1 MPVRTEEHYTM
12 EPSSTMGVA
21 LDLIL
26 KTLIASQ
33 DFANLQTKNWDA
45 IARLI
50 PGSTPG
56 QVLRNKFLT
65 QHILKIERFLTK
77 KSLHKKIMFTIQKSS
92 YDY

>member
-1 MPVRTEEHYTM
+1 
-12 EPSSTMGVA
+12 MGVA

-56 QVLRNKFLT
+56 QVLK
-65 QHILKIERFLTK
+65 
-77 KSLHKKIMFTIQKSS
+77 
-92 YDY
+92 

>member
-1 MPVRTEEHYTM
+1 MSEKLYSVNFSFKLLVVKKSWMPVRTKDICVM
-12 EPSSTMGVA
+12 EPSSTLGVA

-33 DFANLQTKNWDA
+33 DFTNLQTKNWDA

-56 QVLRNKFLT
+56 QVTYNAK
-65 QHILKIERFLTK
+65 
-77 KSLHKKIMFTIQKSS
+77 
-92 YDY
+92 